1 LASNYGDGFN
11 GAFMIMTPSGNQ
23 LIVIASDGGGWD
35 HVSVSITGKERL
47 PSWDEM
53 KYVKD
58 LFFGDDETVV
68 QFLPKKDAYISH
80 AQVLH
85 LWKKHGFEYELPP
98 AIFV

>member
-1 LASNYGDGFN
+1 
-11 GAFMIMTPSGNQ
+11 
-23 LIVIASDGGGWD
+23 
-35 HVSVSITGKERL
+35 
-47 PSWDEM
+47 M